1 MFVKDIMTHNP
12 VSISPEATLR
22 ELLSVMT
29 DKTFEAIPV
38 KKNGKVVGIVTDW
51 DIVVN
56 YSNREAGNY
65 LDSTRVKDVMTSNV
79 ATVSPDEIVEMAA
92 YHMYFHDLDAIPVV
106 DEKDNLVGIVTQ
118 SDLFRT
124 FVTLMGLRTR
134 GTRITLDVP
143 DKVGILAEITRIVK
157 DAGISIASLSTYT
170 PPEKKRGNVILRVK
184 TGHVKELVDKFIDEG
199 FHVVHVS
206 QVWE

>member
-1 MFVKDIMTHNP
+1 MFVKDIMTKDP
-12 VSISPEATLR
+12 VAVSPDASLR
-22 ELLSVMT
+22 ELLSLMT
-29 DKTFEAIPV
+29 SKIFEAIPV
-38 KKNGKVVGIVTDW
+38 KKDGKVVGIVTDW
-51 DIVVN
+51 DIVIN
-56 YSNREAGNY
+56 SPRSESGTY
-65 LDSTRVKDVMTSNV
+65 LDSTKVKEIMTPNV
-79 ATVSPDEIVEMAA
+79 VTVNPDEIVEMAA
-92 YHMYFHDLDAIPVV
+92 YHMYFHDLDALPVV

-124 FVTLMGLRTR
+124 FVTLMGLRTK

-143 DKVGILAEITRIVK
+143 DRVGILAEITKVVRDTGV
-157 DAGISIASLSTYT
+157 SIASLSTYT

-184 TGHVKELVDKFIDEG
+184 TGHVKELVDKLVDEG